1 MSIEQVAD
9 QLLDRMT
16 ELGPEPVLVLRGLV
30 SENAADDAGREPLPE
45 NGLTELEAARV
56 VVRNVLARSKDD
68 PNAYLSSEAVAAC
81 TAIRDAAPLEY
92 ERLRTDLK
100 QANRLIRVC
109 ALDGFTKATNN
120 ADGGSD
126 SMATRLADLAS
137 EQCELWHDADGTAFA
152 SLDRDHQGRAHCEH
166 WRIDSRGFQEW
177 LAWLCHT
184 ELGGAPASEVIKTA
198 SNAITGKAKFDGG
211 EYTPSMRV
219 SRDASGYWLDLCDDH
234 WRAVLVTAT
243 GWRIVEQPAP
253 RFIRT
258 KAMRPLPCPM
268 SGGNL
273 SDLWPLLNIPEAD
286 RPLLLAWMLECLR
299 SDTPFP
305 VLELIGE
312 QGAAKSTTQK
322 TVRGFI
328 DPNKVMLR
336 GRPKGVEDV
345 FVAAGANHLI
355 SLENLSGI
363 TPEISDALCTIATGG
378 GAAGRQLYTNG
389 EEHII
394 EAHNPVMLNG
404 IGAVVTRPDLLDRT
418 IAICLPTI
426 QVRLTETE
434 HANRLQDCAS
444 GIMGALLTLF
454 ADTLAALP
462 DVRIPEAQRPRMADF
477 ALLGEAMH
485 RALGNEAGEWLAL
498 YVRHRQDAIR
508 RTVDSSP
515 VAVACI
521 TFVKHSAGYH
531 GTVKGLLELF
541 NARMTDRNLER
552 GDYWPKSPKGLGDA
566 LRRSAPALRQIG
578 IQLRVEDRPRR
589 DGVHCELRVAKGF
602 ELCAGEIIEISS
614 SPCSQRLPT
623 PEYGGCDDPNRLV
636 EVAL

>member
-1 MSIEQVAD
+1 MSVEEAAER
-9 QLLDRMT
+9 LLDRMT
-16 ELGPEPVLVLRGLV
+16 NPRQGPVPRGLA
-30 SENAADDAGREPLPE
+30 SERAADDAGRESLPGS
-45 NGLTELEAARV
+45 GLTELETART
-56 VVRNVLARSKDD
+56 VVRSVLARSKSD
-68 PNAYLSSEAVAAC
+68 PNAYLSSEAVAAF
-81 TAIRDAAPLEY
+81 TLIRDTAPLEY

-100 QANRLIRVC
+100 QANRLIRVH
-109 ALDGFTKATNN
+109 ALDGFTRA
-120 ADGGSD
+120 AGSAGGGSD
-126 SMATRLADLAS
+126 SLATRLVDLAS
-137 EQCELWHDADGTAFA
+137 EQCELWHDADGNAFA
-152 SLDRDHQGRAHCEH
+152 SLDRDHRGSVHREH

-184 ELGGAPASEVIKTA
+184 ELGGTPAPEVIKAA
-198 SNAITGKAKFDGG
+198 SNVLAGRAKFDGG

-219 SRDASGYWLDLCDDH
+219 ARDDSGYWLDLCDDH
-234 WRAVLVTAT
+234 WRAVLITAT

-258 KAMRPLPCPM
+258 KAMRPLPCPVR
-268 SGGNL
+268 GGNV
-273 SDLWPLLNIPEAD
+273 SDVWPLLNIPVAD

-299 SDTPFP
+299 PDTPFP
-305 VLELIGE
+305 VLELLGE

-378 GAAGRQLYTNG
+378 GAAGRQLFTNG

-418 IAICLPTI
+418 VAICLPTI
-426 QVRLTETE
+426 QVRLTEEE
-434 HANRLQDCAS
+434 HANRLQDRAS

-454 ADTLAALP
+454 ADTLATLP

-485 RALGNEAGEWLAL
+485 QALGNEAGEWLAL

-521 TFVKHSAGYH
+521 DVCEAQRRIPRDGERIAGTLQCPDDGPEP
-531 GTVKGLLELF
+531 GTRRLL
-541 NARMTDRNLER
+541 AKVAER
-552 GDYWPKSPKGLGDA
+552 SG
-566 LRRSAPALRQIG
+566 RRSASQRTSTSP
-578 IQLRVEDRPRR
+578 DRHSSPRR
-589 DGVHCELRVAKGF
+589 RQAQAGW
-602 ELCAGEIIEISS
+602 CA
-614 SPCSQRLPT
+614 L
-623 PEYGGCDDPNRLV
+623 
-636 EVAL
+636 